1 MSYTRFL
8 FSAISILTSGGILL
22 SSLSAS
28 AASNEKD
35 TKEPK
40 TSSAQT
46 IDTKEK
52 WKSDNL
58 EISLKTDGLEQ
69 DAIKLKQDIDT
80 SIVSFIVIPKAK
92 QLIKDMSVRFST
104 EYPDE
109 NERIQAYTNVKKRLI
124 LRKNRIDTLK
134 MSEKWK
140 YILQEFLNHMIQLL
154 DKKIAELS

>member
-52 WKSDNL
+52 
-58 EISLKTDGLEQ
+58 
-69 DAIKLKQDIDT
+69 
-80 SIVSFIVIPKAK
+80 
-92 QLIKDMSVRFST
+92 
-104 EYPDE
+104 
-109 NERIQAYTNVKKRLI
+109 
-124 LRKNRIDTLK
+124 
-134 MSEKWK
+134 
-140 YILQEFLNHMIQLL
+140 
-154 DKKIAELS
+154 

>member
-1 MSYTRFL
+1 
-8 FSAISILTSGGILL
+8 
-22 SSLSAS
+22 
-28 AASNEKD
+28 
-35 TKEPK
+35 
-40 TSSAQT
+40 
-46 IDTKEK
+46 
-52 WKSDNL
+52 
-58 EISLKTDGLEQ
+58 
-69 DAIKLKQDIDT
+69 
-80 SIVSFIVIPKAK
+80 
-92 QLIKDMSVRFST
+92 MSVRFST